1 MSILPTKYE
10 IAEIVTHIPDSGTE
24 EGSTRVLSER
34 YSALHVRLE
43 SKSHEMLSSVTDVT
57 PQGSDLEIV

>member
-43 SKSHEMLSSVTDVT
+43 SKSHEMLFVLVVRD
-57 PQGSDLEIV
+57 